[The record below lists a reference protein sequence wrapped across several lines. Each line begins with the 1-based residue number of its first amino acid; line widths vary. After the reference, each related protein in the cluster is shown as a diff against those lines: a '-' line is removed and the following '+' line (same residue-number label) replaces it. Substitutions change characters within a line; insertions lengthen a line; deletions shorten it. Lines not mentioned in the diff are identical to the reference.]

1 MRDHSNHI
9 ELTRDEAVAA
19 VLAQCPPTGWEV
31 PAEPVPV
38 DRAFGRVLARDVL
51 AAIPAPTCL
60 TCQMDSVALR
70 WADLE
75 GLAEG
80 ELPDTSTWERGVQ
93 WQFANTGVA
102 MPDGFDTAL
111 RIEEVEVAP
120 DEQSIRLLSVPPER
134 GAGTRPAGSQHEPG
148 DVLARAGE
156 AVTPMLAARI
166 AGGNN
171 GVAYVARRPRVAF
184 IATGNELVP
193 AGCPPLAARPG
204 LLAAYGKTVES
215 NSVLV
220 RGLVEQWG
228 GEFLPLD
235 IVADDFDCIKGAVA
249 AACAVADIV
258 VLNGGSSKGSDDWC
272 VEVLEEA
279 GEMICHQMAH
289 GPGRHSSL
297 AVVDGVPVVGVSGP
311 PAGAEFALRFY
322 LRPLVRAYL
331 GIDPAPATV
340 AARLAEDFPK
350 GGPGG
355 PGKGGPGGK
364 KGSGGPGTPGKKG
377 PGKPPEGFRGI
388 RPVRLAMEDG
398 ELVAR
403 PAGGPGSPGAL
414 AADGLCLVKPGPH
427 GPHAGDVVEV
437 ELKD

>member
-1 MRDHSNHI
+1 MRDHSTHI

-19 VLAQCPPTGWEV
+19 ILAQCPPAGWTV

-38 DRAFGRVLARDVL
+38 DRAYGRVLARDAV

-70 WADLE
+70 WSDLE

-80 ELPDTSTWERGVQ
+80 ELPDTSGWERGVQ

-102 MPDGFDTAL
+102 MPDGFDTAI

-120 DEQSIRLLSVPPER
+120 DEQSIRLLNAPPER
-134 GAGTRPAGSQHEPG
+134 FFGTRPAGSQHEPG
-148 DVLARAGE
+148 DVLGCAGDV
-156 AVTPMLAARI
+156 VTPLLAARI

-171 GVAYVARRPRVAF
+171 AVAYVARKPRVAF

-193 AGCPPLAARPG
+193 AGCPPLPAEPG
-204 LLAAYGKTVES
+204 RLAAYGKTVEC

-220 RGLVEQWG
+220 RGLVEGWG
-228 GEFLPLD
+228 GEYLPLD

-249 AACAVADIV
+249 AACEMADIV

-272 VEVLEEA
+272 VEVLEEM
-279 GEMICHQMAH
+279 GQMVCHQMSH

-297 AVVDGVPVVGVSGP
+297 AVMDGVPVVGVSGP

-322 LRPLVRAYL
+322 LRPLVRAYQGL
-331 GIDPAPATV
+331 SPEPARARG
-340 AARLAEDFPK
+340 RLAEDFPK

-355 PGKGGPGGK
+355 PGGPGKGGPGGP
-364 KGSGGPGTPGKKG
+364 GGPKG
-377 PGKPPEGFRGI
+377 PGRPPEGFRGI
-388 RPVRLAMEDG
+388 RPVLLGLGDDG
-398 ELVAR
+398 ELVIR
-403 PAGGPGSPGAL
+403 PAGGPGSPESVEAQ
-414 AADGLCLVKPGPH
+414 AICLVKPGPE
-427 GPHAGDVVEV
+427 GPKAGDLIEV

>member
-19 VLAQCPPTGWEV
+19 VLAQWPGEGWRP

-38 DRAFGRVLARDVL
+38 DRAYGRVLARDAR

-70 WADLE
+70 WDDFE

-80 ELPDTSTWERGVQ
+80 DLPDTSGWERGVQ

-102 MPDGFDTAL
+102 MPAGFDTAL

-120 DEQSIRLLSVPPER
+120 DEQSIRLLGAPRER
-134 GAGTRPAGSQHEPG
+134 FGGTRPAGSQHKPG
-148 DVLARAGE
+148 DVLGRAGDV
-156 AVTPMLAARI
+156 VTPLAAARI

-171 GVAYVARRPRVAF
+171 AVAWVARKPRVAF

-193 AGCPPLAARPG
+193 AGCPPLPAEPG
-204 LLAAYGKTVES
+204 VLAAYGKTVEC
-215 NSVLV
+215 NGVLV
-220 RGLVEQWG
+220 RGLVEGWG
-228 GEFLPLD
+228 GEYLPLD
-235 IVADDFDCIKGAVA
+235 IVADDFGAIRDAVA
-249 AACAVADIV
+249 AACAAADIV

-272 VEVLEEA
+272 VEVLEEM
-279 GEMICHQMAH
+279 GEMVCHQMSH
-289 GPGRHSSL
+289 GPAHHSSL

-322 LRPLVRAYL
+322 LRPLVRAWL
-331 GIDPAPATV
+331 GLDPAPAT
-340 AARLAEDFPK
+340 ARARLAEDFPK
-350 GGPGG
+350 HGPRGPKGPEGKGG
-355 PGKGGPGGK
+355 PGKGGPGR
-364 KGSGGPGTPGKKG
+364 
-377 PGKPPEGFRGI
+377 PPEGFRGI
-388 RPVRLAMEDG
+388 RAVLVEPAGDG
-398 ELVAR
+398 GLVAR
-403 PAGGPGSPGAL
+403 PAGGPGSPE
-414 AADGLCLVKPGPH
+414 AAAANALCLVKPGPH
-427 GPHAGDVVEV
+427 GPKAGDIVEV